1 MENQVAPEVAD
12 ARRNE
17 LMELQSGISRK
28 KNQARIGQRL
38 KVLVDGVS
46 DEHEYVMQG
55 RHYGQA
61 LDVDGVTY
69 LSFEHEDVGP
79 VVPGQFVEV
88 EIDDA
93 TEYDLVGIVTGR
105 A

>member
-1 MENQVAPEVAD
+1 
-12 ARRNE
+12 
-17 LMELQSGISRK
+17 
-28 KNQARIGQRL
+28 
-38 KVLVDGVS
+38 VS
-46 DEHEYVMQG
+46 DEHDYVMQG

-61 LDVDGVTY
+61 LDIDGVTY

-79 VVPGQFVEV
+79 VVPGTFVEV

-93 TEYDLVGIVTGR
+93 TEYDLVGVVVGR